1 MLVIVPGA
9 GFCKNDNNNI
19 TIGLLHLWAPCLLCS
34 ACLLNIEFKIN
45 TASVLHDSNKYLKL
59 LALNGT
65 MVLVGLPES
74 PISIGPFSL
83 TSARRSLAGS
93 SVGGIRETQEML
105 DFCSNHNTTCDME
118 LIPIQK
124 VNEGL

>member
-1 MLVIVPGA
+1 M
-9 GFCKNDNNNI
+9 
-19 TIGLLHLWAPCLLCS
+19 
-34 ACLLNIEFKIN
+34 LNIEFKIN

-59 LALNGT
+59 LALDGT
-65 MVLVGLPES
+65 MVSVGLPES

-105 DFCSNHNTTCDME
+105 DFGSNHNTTCDME